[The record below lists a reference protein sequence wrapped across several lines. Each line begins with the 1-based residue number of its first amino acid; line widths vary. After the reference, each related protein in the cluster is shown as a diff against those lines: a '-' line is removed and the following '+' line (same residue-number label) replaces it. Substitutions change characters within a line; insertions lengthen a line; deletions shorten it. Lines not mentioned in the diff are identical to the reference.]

1 MSKRSIFVERNL
13 VSKLLALRDWQQS
26 AVMGRSLPIM
36 VTKRSGQM
44 ECKRVVKWSA
54 VFQLVFQRK
63 IKIIINIINQEV
75 T

>member
-1 MSKRSIFVERNL
+1 MSERSIFVERNL
-13 VSKLLALRDWQQS
+13 VSKLLALRNWQQS

-63 IKIIINIINQEV
+63 IKIIIKIINQQV